1 MKTQKHLKL
10 YIALFCLSMLISASV
25 AVVHADSTQ
34 TTTLTYTIPSISYE
48 VNIPA
53 TLSLNDTST
62 LNFSLTP
69 ESQLN
74 DCYAVLV
81 QVDQT
86 SFSVT
91 SSDKET
97 GDKYPYIILYE
108 NGVSGSSYKR
118 AYTLTNYEGKSLY
131 TYETKTNGYDIA
143 ARLYDQNSQSYSS
156 EGGITFNYVPG
167 HSRMSSDTSI
177 TYSGKIK
184 FKISGYYY

>member
-74 DCYAVLV
+74 DCYAVLL
-81 QVDQT
+81 QVDHNNPLP
-86 SFSVT
+86 SFLCILINHSLA
-91 SSDKET
+91 SD
-97 GDKYPYIILYE
+97 
-108 NGVSGSSYKR
+108 NF
-118 AYTLTNYEGKSLY
+118 TLSIRLLPKLSFFITLI
-131 TYETKTNGYDIA
+131 TK
-143 ARLYDQNSQSYSS
+143 L
-156 EGGITFNYVPG
+156 
-167 HSRMSSDTSI
+167 
-177 TYSGKIK
+177 
-184 FKISGYYY
+184 